1 MSRSKVVRVEEV
13 VEKARAVAKQMVVE
27 RIDGIDLEQLEQLE
41 IGWFPNHGTMGL
53 IIHDVKLRQV
63 GTDVT
68 FELAEAITRELGVE
82 GEAGVSITRD
92 FTTMGFFPRHPFVFK

>member
-27 RIDGIDLEQLEQLE
+27 RIDGIDLEQLE
-41 IGWFPNHGTMGL
+41 IGWFPDHGTMGL

-92 FTTMGFFPRHPFVFK
+92 VTTMGFFPRHPFVFE